1 MSDAAKCIRPK
12 PEAIAARL
20 LQYYERDKLLWE
32 HFVK

>member
-1 MSDAAKCIRPK
+1 MSDATNCIRSEM
-12 PEAIAARL
+12 EAIAARL